1 MKINNFNTFSTNL
14 KESISPLSENEIKIL
29 LRENISAYLDKKI
42 DLQMLVKIAQGIRQ
56 YASFPLNGLKSD
68 IDEIISLNF
77 VKEMLSDI
85 ADELDNEKI

>member
-1 MKINNFNTFSTNL
+1 
-14 KESISPLSENEIKIL
+14 
-29 LRENISAYLDKKI
+29 
-42 DLQMLVKIAQGIRQ
+42 MLVKIAQGIRQ